1 MATKSLRGNL
11 ISNRENEMQG
21 DLYSLPESTTQ
32 SNELF
37 KEILKT
43 KSSLNLR
50 YSKRI
55 IAKTNCS
62 VVKCLLCQ
70 DDFKVANIDSE
81 GTDGGEIEA

>member
-50 YSKRI
+50 YSIKI

>member
-55 IAKTNCS
+55 IAKTNCT
-62 VVKCLLCQ
+62 VVKCLQCQ

-81 GTDGGEIEA
+81 GTDNGEIEA